1 MIQNMHRN
9 RMKELYFKVLAAFG
23 GIFLCTESIFIKSDK
38 GPYNLYI
45 FYLLYFFLLSTQSNL

>member
-1 MIQNMHRN
+1 
-9 RMKELYFKVLAAFG
+9 MKEPDFKVLAAFG